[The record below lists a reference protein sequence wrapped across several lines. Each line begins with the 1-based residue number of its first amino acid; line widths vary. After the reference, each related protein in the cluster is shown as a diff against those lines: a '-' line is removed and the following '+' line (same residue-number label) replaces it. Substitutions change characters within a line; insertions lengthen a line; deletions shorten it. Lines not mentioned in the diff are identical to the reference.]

1 MVLQF
6 TVEGTFCQLKEFL
19 KPHTVKFHPSG
30 RPPISQSKVVNL
42 PGTDFLKVKIVG
54 IDIHNDSVY

>member
-6 TVEGTFCQLKEFL
+6 TVKGTFCQLKEFL
-19 KPHTVKFHPSG
+19 KPHTVEFYPSD

-42 PGTDFLKVKIVG
+42 PGTDYLKEEIVG
-54 IDIHNDSVY
+54 IDFHNDSVY